1 MKIQEI
7 SEKSKAYPMELK
19 KIKDFPKKI
28 YVIGNIELL
37 QRPMIAIVGT
47 RRCTEYGKRQAF
59 YFSKELSKRG
69 ICVVSGMAIGIDT
82 AAHFGAIEE
91 E

>member
-7 SEKSKAYPMELK
+7 SEKSKEYPMELK

-47 RRCTEYGKRQAF
+47 RRCK
-59 YFSKELSKRG
+59 K
-69 ICVVSGMAIGIDT
+69 
-82 AAHFGAIEE
+82 
-91 E
+91 